1 MVQEITPAKASYSED
16 GYVVATDWDQWV
28 IGEKVPDL
36 QWPRSIDVFSRMARE
51 DGRVNSLI
59 QAIGLPIRSAGWKLD
74 PNGARDEVVE
84 FIAQAMNLPIKDDDP
99 SKPTPR
105 QRGRFSWSEHL
116 QLVIQG
122 ELQYGH
128 AFFEQV
134 YRIDEQGRATLRKLA
149 PRPQA
154 TVSQILVAR
163 DGGLMAIKQ
172 WPPTAMDHD
181 PAATVAHEEIE
192 IPVSRLVAYV
202 RDQEPGL
209 WIGRS
214 LLRPAYKHWLL
225 KDQLMRIQAAA
236 AQRNGMGIPVAT
248 GPEDADDVEIQKLQR
263 MASAFTAG
271 LKSGV
276 GLPFGATMQ
285 LLGVQGNLPDL
296 QLAIDYQDKQIALAG
311 LAHFLNLDG
320 GGSYALASVQENTFS
335 QSVQAFAITIAD
347 TANKHIIED
356 LVDINFGEDEPAPR
370 LVFDKIG
377 SQFEVIANALK
388 TLYDAGILQPDRTL
402 EEAVRNDFGLPKKD
416 LLPPKPPVVE
426 TPPEIPPVVPDPT
439 ESTGDPTT
447 TPPEVENG
455 GS

>member
-1 MVQEITPAKASYSED
+1 MVAELAPATPSYNEG
-16 GYVVATDWDQWV
+16 GYVVQTDWDQW
-28 IGEKVPDL
+28 IAGEKVPDL
-36 QWPRSIDVFSRMARE
+36 QWPRSIEVFSRMARE
-51 DGRVNSLI
+51 DGRVNSLM
-59 QAIGLPIRSAGWKLD
+59 QAIGLPIRSANWRID
-74 PNGARDEVVE
+74 PNGARDEVTE
-84 FIAQAMNLPIKDDDP
+84 FVASALNLPIKDADP
-99 SKPTPR
+99 STPKQR
-105 QRGRFSWSEHL
+105 QRGRFSWDAHM

-134 YRIDEQGRATLRKLA
+134 YRLDEQGRATLRKLA

-154 TVSQILVAR
+154 TISKMLVAR
-163 DGGLMAIKQ
+163 DGGLVAIRQHPPMAINDG
-172 WPPTAMDHD
+172 TS
-181 PAATVAHEEIE
+181 PALTLGLPNEIE

-225 KDQLMRIQAAA
+225 KDQLMRIQTAA
-236 AQRNGMGIPVAT
+236 AQRNGMGVPVAT
-248 GPEDADDVEIQKLQR
+248 GAENASDEDIQKLQR
-263 MASAFTAG
+263 MASSFTGG

-276 GLPFGATMQ
+276 GLPFGAMMQ

-296 QLAIDYQDKQIALAG
+296 QSAIDYQDKQIALAG

-335 QSVQAFAITIAD
+335 QSVHSFATTIAD
-347 TANKHIIED
+347 VANAHVIED

-377 SQFEVIANALK
+377 SQFEVIANSLK
-388 TLYDAGILQPDRTL
+388 TLYDAGILMPDRIL
-402 EEAVRNDFGLPKKD
+402 EESVRADFGLPAKA
-416 LLPPKPPVVE
+416 LPSPSDIAPPAD
-426 TPPEIPPVVPDPT
+426 TPAPPSGPPEGQGD
-439 ESTGDPTT
+439 TGTI
-447 TPPEVENG
+447 PPEVPNE
-455 GS
+455 